1 MMLDLKDS
9 RLAINGGRPVRVKPW
24 LDNFTFGDEEKRA
37 AVAAIDSGYLSK
49 FEGSFTPDPPF
60 SFCGG
65 PFVQQLE
72 QMWNDYYGVAHS
84 VSVNSATSGLFA
96 AIGALGLGYGDEVIV
111 SPSTMTASSVGP
123 LLYGAI
129 PVFADIER
137 RTGALDPL
145 SVERLI
151 TTRTRCIVVVHQFGI
166 PADMDPIMDIARRHK
181 LKVIEDC
188 AQAHGAKYKGRYV
201 GTIGDIGVF
210 SLNVNKSIQ
219 CGEGGVC
226 TTNDRDLCYRLQ
238 LIRNHGENV
247 VGPAEYENIVNI
259 IGFNYRLTEI
269 QAAIAIEQ
277 LKKLDAINRA
287 RLELVGFLHEELG
300 RFDFLEVMDGRAGSL
315 STYYTYPILFR
326 PDVARVE
333 VERFRAAL
341 NAEGM
346 YFIRGYKPLYQQPI
360 YQRRLALKAGYP
372 FAAPENRDS
381 RPNYGP
387 GACPMAE
394 AMRDQLLINE
404 YIRLPNTL
412 DDCRDIVKAVSKLTG
427 EEN

>member
-1 MMLDLKDS
+1 
-9 RLAINGGRPVRVKPW
+9 
-24 LDNFTFGDEEKRA
+24 
-37 AVAAIDSGYLSK
+37 
-49 FEGSFTPDPPF
+49 
-60 SFCGG
+60 
-65 PFVQQLE
+65 
-72 QMWNDYYGVAHS
+72 
-84 VSVNSATSGLFA
+84 
-96 AIGALGLGYGDEVIV
+96 
-111 SPSTMTASSVGP
+111 
-123 LLYGAI
+123 
-129 PVFADIER
+129 
-137 RTGALDPL
+137 
-145 SVERLI
+145 
-151 TTRTRCIVVVHQFGI
+151 
-166 PADMDPIMDIARRHK
+166 
-181 LKVIEDC
+181 
-188 AQAHGAKYKGRYV
+188 
-201 GTIGDIGVF
+201 
-210 SLNVNKSIQ
+210 
-219 CGEGGVC
+219 
-226 TTNDRDLCYRLQ
+226 
-238 LIRNHGENV
+238 
-247 VGPAEYENIVNI
+247 
-259 IGFNYRLTEI
+259 
-269 QAAIAIEQ
+269 
-277 LKKLDAINRA
+277 LDAINRA